1 MAYIFMDESGCLGF
15 DFTKDKT
22 SKNFIVSFL
31 FCENKR
37 PVEQI
42 VKNLFKSF
50 APNIRNSH
58 PGVLHCS
65 KESPKTRIKMLHDL
79 SNIDISI
86 MFIRLNK
93 QKVYSNM
100 QNEKPVL
107 YNYVTNILLDR
118 VFSKKLIS
126 PDNIQL
132 VASKRETNRFLNEN
146 FKNYLKKDNHR
157 LEVIIKTPAEE
168 KSLQAIDFISWSA
181 FRKYEYNDESYY
193 NIFKKKVI
201 EDNILFGV

>member
-1 MAYIFMDESGCLGF
+1 
-15 DFTKDKT
+15 
-22 SKNFIVSFL
+22 
-31 FCENKR
+31 
-37 PVEQI
+37 
-42 VKNLFKSF
+42 
-50 APNIRNSH
+50 
-58 PGVLHCS
+58 
-65 KESPKTRIKMLHDL
+65 MLHDL